1 MEVVSVKV
9 KVGINGYGTIGK
21 RVAYAIT
28 KQDDMTLI
36 GVTKTKPDFE
46 AYRAKELGIPV
57 YAASEE
63 FLPRFEKVGFEVA
76 GTLED
81 LLQKVDVIV
90 DATPGGMGAKN
101 KPIYE
106 KYGVKAVFQGGEK
119 ADVAEV
125 SFVAQANYEKA
136 LGKSYVRV
144 VSCNTTGLT
153 RTLSAIQEYID
164 YVYAVMIRRAADPND
179 IKRGPINAIKPTV
192 EVPSHHGPD
201 VQTVIP
207 INIETTAFVV
217 PTTIMHV
224 HSIMVELKKP
234 ITREDVID
242 IFENTTRVLLFE
254 KAKGFESTAQLIEF
268 ARDLHREWNNLYE
281 IAVWKESINVKG
293 NRLFYIQAVHQ
304 ESDVV
309 PENIDAIRAMFELA
323 DKWES
328 IEKTNKS
335 LGILK

>member
-1 MEVVSVKV
+1 MKV
-9 KVGINGYGTIGK
+9 KVGVNGYGTIGK

-28 KQDDMTLI
+28 RQDDMALI

-46 AYRAKELGIPV
+46 AYRARELGIPV
-57 YAASEE
+57 YAAKEE
-63 FLPRFEKVGFEVA
+63 FLPRFEKAGFEVA
-76 GTLED
+76 GTLSD
-81 LLQKVDVIV
+81 LLEKVDVIV
-90 DATPGGMGAKN
+90 DATPGGMGARN
-101 KPIYE
+101 RELYE
-106 KYGVKAVFQGGEK
+106 KAGVKAVFQGGEK
-119 ADVAEV
+119 ASVAET
-125 SFVAQANYEKA
+125 SFVAQASYEKA
-136 LGKSYVRV
+136 LGRDYVRV

-179 IKRGPINAIKPTV
+179 TKRGPINAITPSVT
-192 EVPSHHGPD
+192 VPSHHGPD

-207 INIETTAFVV
+207 INIETSAFVV
-217 PTTIMHV
+217 PTTLMHV
-224 HSIMVELKKP
+224 HSVMVELKKP
-234 ITREDVID
+234 VEAKDIVD

-254 KAKGFESTAQLIEF
+254 KEKGFDSTAQLIEF

-281 IAVWKESINVKG
+281 IAVWKESINVRG
-293 NRLFYIQAVHQ
+293 NRLFYIQGVHQ

-323 DKWES
+323 EKWES
-328 IEKTNKS
+328 IRKTNES

>member
-1 MEVVSVKV
+1 MKV

-21 RVAYAIT
+21 RVAYAVS
-28 KQDDMTLI
+28 KQADMELV
-36 GVTKTKPDFE
+36 GVAKTKPDFE

-57 YAASEE
+57 YAASLD
-63 FLPRFEKVGFEVA
+63 FVPRFEKVGFEIV

-81 LLQKVDVIV
+81 LLGKVDVIV
-90 DATPGGMGAKN
+90 DATPGGMGEKN
-101 KPIYE
+101 KALYE
-106 KYGVKAVFQGGEK
+106 KAGVKAIFQGGEK

-136 LGKSYVRV
+136 LGKDYVRV

-153 RTLSAIQEYID
+153 RTLNAIKDYID

-179 IKRGPINAIKPTV
+179 IKRGPVNAIKPSV

-207 INIETTAFVV
+207 INIETMAFIV
-217 PTTIMHV
+217 PTTLMHV
-224 HSIMVELKKP
+224 HSVMGELKKP
-234 ITREDVID
+234 LTREDVIE

-254 KAKGFESTAQLIEF
+254 KEKGFDSTAQLIEF

-281 IAVWKESINVKG
+281 IGVWKESISVKG

-309 PENIDAIRAMFELA
+309 PENVDAIRAMFELA

-328 IEKTNKS
+328 IKKTNKS

>member
-1 MEVVSVKV
+1 MKV

-21 RVAYAIT
+21 RVAYAVS
-28 KQDDMTLI
+28 KQADMELV
-36 GVTKTKPDFE
+36 GVAKTKPDFE
-46 AYRAKELGIPV
+46 AYQAKELGIPV
-57 YAASEE
+57 YAASLD
-63 FLPRFEKVGFEVA
+63 FVPRFEKVGFEIV

-81 LLQKVDVIV
+81 LLGKVDVIV
-90 DATPGGMGAKN
+90 DATPGGMGEKN
-101 KPIYE
+101 KTLYE
-106 KYGVKAVFQGGEK
+106 KAGVKAIFQGGEK

-136 LGKSYVRV
+136 LGKDYVRV

-153 RTLSAIQEYID
+153 RTLNAIKEYID

-179 IKRGPINAIKPTV
+179 IKRGPVNAIKPSV

-207 INIETTAFVV
+207 INIETMAFIV
-217 PTTIMHV
+217 PTTLMHV
-224 HSIMVELKKP
+224 HSVMVELKKP
-234 ITREDVID
+234 LTREDVIE

-254 KAKGFESTAQLIEF
+254 KEKGFDSTAQLIEF

-281 IAVWKESINVKG
+281 IGVWKESINVKG

-323 DKWES
+323 DKWDS
-328 IEKTNKS
+328 IKKTNKS

>member
-1 MEVVSVKV
+1 MKV

-21 RVAYAIT
+21 RVAYAVS
-28 KQDDMTLI
+28 KQDDMKLT

-46 AYRAKELGIPV
+46 AYRAGELGIPV

-63 FLPRFEKVGFEVA
+63 FLPRFEKAGFEVA

-81 LLQKVDVIV
+81 LLKKVDVIV
-90 DATPGGMGAKN
+90 DATPGGMGARN
-101 KPIYE
+101 KELYE
-106 KYGVKAVFQGGEK
+106 AHGVKAVFQGGEK
-119 ADVAEV
+119 ASVAEV
-125 SFVAQANYEKA
+125 SFVAQANYESA
-136 LGKSYVRV
+136 LGKDYVRV

-153 RTLSAIQEYID
+153 RTLNAIKDYID

-179 IKRGPINAIKPTV
+179 IRRGPVNAIKPSV

-201 VQTVIP
+201 VQTILP
-207 INIETTAFVV
+207 INIETSAFIV
-217 PTTIMHV
+217 PTTLMHV
-224 HSIMVELKKP
+224 HSVMVELRKP
-234 ITREDVID
+234 LTREDVID
-242 IFENTTRVLLFE
+242 IFEDTTRVLLFE
-254 KAKGFESTAQLIEF
+254 EGRGFSSTAQLIEF

-281 IAVWKESINVKG
+281 IAVWRESINVRGK
-293 NRLFYIQAVHQ
+293 RLFYIQAVHQ

-323 DKWES
+323 EKEES
-328 IEKTNKS
+328 IRKTNES

>member
-1 MEVVSVKV
+1 MKV

-21 RVAYAIT
+21 RVAYAVS
-28 KQDDMTLI
+28 KQADMELV
-36 GVTKTKPDFE
+36 GVAKTKPDFE
-46 AYRAKELGIPV
+46 AYQAKELGIPV
-57 YAASEE
+57 YAASLD
-63 FLPRFEKVGFEVA
+63 FVPRFEKVGFEIV

-81 LLQKVDVIV
+81 LLGKVDVIV
-90 DATPGGMGAKN
+90 DATPGGMGEKN
-101 KPIYE
+101 KALYE
-106 KYGVKAVFQGGEK
+106 KAGVKAIFQGGEK

-136 LGKSYVRV
+136 LGKDYVRV

-153 RTLSAIQEYID
+153 RTLNAIKDYID
-164 YVYAVMIRRAADPND
+164 YVYAVMIRRVADPND
-179 IKRGPINAIKPTV
+179 IKRGPVNAIKPSV

-207 INIETTAFVV
+207 INIETMAFIV
-217 PTTIMHV
+217 PTTLMHV
-224 HSIMVELKKP
+224 HSVMVELKKP
-234 ITREDVID
+234 LTREDVIE

-254 KAKGFESTAQLIEF
+254 KEKGFDSTAQLIEF

-281 IAVWKESINVKG
+281 IGVWKESINVKG

-323 DKWES
+323 NKWDS
-328 IEKTNKS
+328 IKKTNKS

>member
-1 MEVVSVKV
+1 MRV
-9 KVGINGYGTIGK
+9 KVGVNGYGTIGK
-21 RVAYAIT
+21 RVAYAVT
-28 KQDDMTLI
+28 KQNDMKLI

-76 GTLED
+76 GTLSD
-81 LLQKVDVIV
+81 LLNEVDVIV

-101 KPIYE
+101 KALYE
-106 KYGVKAVFQGGEK
+106 KAGVKAIFQGGEK
-119 ADVAEV
+119 ATTAEV
-125 SFVAQANYEKA
+125 SFVAQVNYEKA
-136 LGKSYVRV
+136 LGKDYVRV

-153 RTLSAIQEYID
+153 RTLSAIGEYID

-179 IKRGPINAIKPTV
+179 AKRGPVNAITPSVT
-192 EVPSHHGPD
+192 VPSHHGPD

-207 INIETTAFVV
+207 INIETSAFVV
-217 PTTIMHV
+217 PTTLMHV

-234 ITREDVID
+234 IEAKDVVN
-242 IFENTTRVLLFE
+242 IFESTTRVLLFE
-254 KAKGFESTAQLIEF
+254 KEKGFDSTAQLIEF

-281 IAVWKESINVKG
+281 IAVWKESISVRG

-323 DKWES
+323 GKWES
-328 IEKTNKS
+328 IRKTNES

>member
-1 MEVVSVKV
+1 MKV
-9 KVGINGYGTIGK
+9 RVGINGYGTIGK
-21 RVAYAIT
+21 RVAYAVT
-28 KQDDMTLI
+28 KQDDMKLVGI
-36 GVTKTKPDFE
+36 TKTKPDFE
-46 AYRAKELGIPV
+46 AYRARELGIPV

-76 GTLED
+76 GTLND
-81 LLQKVDVIV
+81 LLNEVDVIV

-101 KPIYE
+101 KPLYE
-106 KYGVKAVFQGGEK
+106 KAGVKAVFQGGEK
-119 ADVAEV
+119 ASVAEV

-136 LGKSYVRV
+136 LGKNYVRV

-153 RTLSAIQEYID
+153 RTLSAIQDYID
-164 YVYAVMIRRAADPND
+164 YVYAVMIRRAADPD
-179 IKRGPINAIKPTV
+179 DSKRGPINAIVPSVT
-192 EVPSHHGPD
+192 VPSHHGPD

-207 INIETTAFVV
+207 INIETSAFVV
-217 PTTIMHV
+217 PTTLMHV

-234 ITREDVID
+234 LEAKDVVD

-254 KAKGFESTAQLIEF
+254 KEKGFDSTAQIIEF

-281 IAVWKESINVKG
+281 IAVWKESISVRG

-328 IEKTNKS
+328 IRKTNKS

>member
-1 MEVVSVKV
+1 MKV

-28 KQDDMTLI
+28 KQDDMELM

-63 FLPRFEKVGFEVA
+63 FLQRFEKAGFEVA

-81 LLQKVDVIV
+81 LLQRVDVII

-101 KPIYE
+101 RPIYE

-136 LGKSYVRV
+136 LGKSYIRV

-234 ITREDVID
+234 LTKEDVID

-254 KAKGFESTAQLIEF
+254 KEKGFDSTAQLIEF
-268 ARDLHREWNNLYE
+268 ARNLHREWNNLYE

-323 DKWES
+323 DRWES
-328 IEKTNKS
+328 IKKTNKS

>member
-1 MEVVSVKV
+1 MKV
-9 KVGINGYGTIGK
+9 KVGVNGYGTIGK

-28 KQDDMTLI
+28 RQDDMKLI

-46 AYRAKELGIPV
+46 AYHARDLGIPV

-63 FLPRFEKVGFEVA
+63 FLPRFEKAGFEVA
-76 GTLED
+76 GTLSD
-81 LLQKVDVIV
+81 LLNEVDVIV
-90 DATPGGMGAKN
+90 DATPGGMGLKN
-101 KPIYE
+101 RVLYE
-106 KYGVKAVFQGGEK
+106 KAGVKAIFQGGEK
-119 ADVAEV
+119 ASTAEI

-136 LGKSYVRV
+136 LGKDYVRV

-153 RTLSAIQEYID
+153 RTLSAIQDYID

-179 IKRGPINAIKPTV
+179 TKRGPINAITPSVT
-192 EVPSHHGPD
+192 VPSHHGPD

-207 INIETTAFVV
+207 INIETSAFVV
-217 PTTIMHV
+217 PTTLMHV
-224 HSIMVELKKP
+224 HSIMIELKKP
-234 ITREDVID
+234 VEAKDIVD

-254 KAKGFESTAQLIEF
+254 KEKGFDSTAQLIEF

-281 IAVWKESINVKG
+281 IAVWKESISVRG

-309 PENIDAIRAMFELA
+309 PENIDAIRAMFEMA
-323 DKWES
+323 EKWDS
-328 IEKTNKS
+328 IKKTNKS

>member
-1 MEVVSVKV
+1 MARV

-21 RVAYAIT
+21 RVAYAVT
-28 KQDDMTLI
+28 KQDDMKLI

-46 AYRAKELGIPV
+46 AYRARELGIPV

-63 FLPRFEKVGFEVA
+63 FLPRFEKAGFEVA

-81 LLQKVDVIV
+81 LLNEVDVIV

-101 KPIYE
+101 KALYE
-106 KYGVKAVFQGGEK
+106 KAGVKAVFQGGEK
-119 ADVAEV
+119 ANVAEV

-136 LGKSYVRV
+136 LGKDYVRV

-179 IKRGPINAIKPTV
+179 TKRGPINAITPSVT
-192 EVPSHHGPD
+192 VPSHHGPD

-207 INIETTAFVV
+207 INIETSAFVV
-217 PTTIMHV
+217 PTTLMHV
-224 HSIMVELKKP
+224 HSVMVELKKP
-234 ITREDVID
+234 VEAKDVVD

-254 KAKGFESTAQLIEF
+254 KEKGFESTAQLIEF

-281 IAVWKESINVKG
+281 IAVWKESVNVRG

-328 IEKTNKS
+328 IKKTNES

>member
-1 MEVVSVKV
+1 MKV

-21 RVAYAIT
+21 RVAYAVM
-28 KQDDMTLI
+28 KQDDMELV

-46 AYRAKELGIPV
+46 AYRAKELGIDV

-63 FLPRFEKVGFEVA
+63 FLPRFEKAGFEVA
-76 GTLED
+76 GTLND
-81 LLQKVDVIV
+81 LLEKVDIIV
-90 DATPGGMGAKN
+90 DATPGGVGAKN
-101 KPIYE
+101 KQLYE
-106 KYGVKAVFQGGEK
+106 KAGVKAIFQGGEK

-125 SFVAQANYEKA
+125 SFVAQANYESA
-136 LGKSYVRV
+136 IGKNYVRV
-144 VSCNTTGLT
+144 VSCNTTGLV
-153 RTLSAIQEYID
+153 RTLNALREYID

-179 IKRGPINAIKPTV
+179 TKRGPINAIKPTV

-207 INIETTAFVV
+207 VNIETMAFVV
-217 PTTIMHV
+217 PTTLMHV
-224 HSIMVELKKP
+224 HSIMIELKKP
-234 ITREDVID
+234 ITEKDVID

-254 KAKGFESTAQLIEF
+254 KEKGFESTAQIIEF

-281 IAVWKESINVKG
+281 IAVWKESISVKG

-304 ESDVV
+304 ESDVI
-309 PENIDAIRAMFELA
+309 PENIDAIRAMLELA
-323 DKWES
+323 DKEES
-328 IEKTNKS
+328 IRKTNKS

>member
-1 MEVVSVKV
+1 MKV

-21 RVAYAIT
+21 RVAYAVS
-28 KQDDMTLI
+28 KQDDMKLI

-63 FLPRFEKVGFEVA
+63 FLPRFERAGFEVA
-76 GTLED
+76 GTLSE
-81 LLQKVDVIV
+81 LLKEVDVIV
-90 DATPGGMGAKN
+90 DATPGRMGEKN
-101 KPIYE
+101 KALYE
-106 KYGVKAVFQGGEK
+106 KAGVKAIFQGGEK
-119 ADVAEV
+119 ASVAEV

-136 LGKSYVRV
+136 LGKDYVRV

-153 RTLSAIQEYID
+153 RTLNAIKDYID

-179 IKRGPINAIKPTV
+179 IKRGPINAIKPSV

-207 INIETTAFVV
+207 INIETMAFVV
-217 PTTIMHV
+217 PTTLMHV

-234 ITREDVID
+234 VEAKDVIEV
-242 IFENTTRVLLFE
+242 FENTTRVFLFE
-254 KAKGFESTAQLIEF
+254 KEKGFDSTAQLIEF
-268 ARDLHREWNNLYE
+268 ARDMHREWNNLYE

-328 IEKTNKS
+328 IKKTNKS

>member
-1 MEVVSVKV
+1 MKV

-21 RVAYAIT
+21 RVAYAVS
-28 KQDDMTLI
+28 KQADMELV
-36 GVTKTKPDFE
+36 GVAKTKPDFE
-46 AYRAKELGIPV
+46 AYQAKELGIPV
-57 YAASEE
+57 YAASLD
-63 FLPRFEKVGFEVA
+63 FVPRFEKVGFEIV

-81 LLQKVDVIV
+81 LLGKVDVIV
-90 DATPGGMGAKN
+90 DATPGGMGEKN
-101 KPIYE
+101 KALYE
-106 KYGVKAVFQGGEK
+106 KAGVKAIFQGGEK

-136 LGKSYVRV
+136 LGKDYVRV

-153 RTLSAIQEYID
+153 RTLNAIKDYID

-179 IKRGPINAIKPTV
+179 IKRGPVNAIKPSV

-207 INIETTAFVV
+207 INIETMAFIV
-217 PTTIMHV
+217 PTTLMHV
-224 HSIMVELKKP
+224 HSVMGELKKP
-234 ITREDVID
+234 LTREDVIE

-254 KAKGFESTAQLIEF
+254 KEKGFDSTAQLIEF

-281 IAVWKESINVKG
+281 IGVWKESISVKG

-309 PENIDAIRAMFELA
+309 PENVDAIRAMFELA

-328 IEKTNKS
+328 IKKTNKS

>member
-1 MEVVSVKV
+1 MKV

-36 GVTKTKPDFE
+36 GVTKTKTDFE

-254 KAKGFESTAQLIEF
+254 KEKGFDSTAQLIEF

>member
-1 MEVVSVKV
+1 VKI

-21 RVAYAIT
+21 RVAYAVT
-28 KQDDMTLI
+28 KQDDMELI

-63 FLPRFEKVGFEVA
+63 FLPRFEKAGFEVE
-76 GTLED
+76 GTLND
-81 LLQKVDVIV
+81 LLEKVDIIV
-90 DATPGGMGAKN
+90 DATPGGMGEKN
-101 KPIYE
+101 KQLYE
-106 KYGVKAVFQGGEK
+106 KAGVKAIFQGGEK
-119 ADVAEV
+119 AEVAQV
-125 SFVAQANYEKA
+125 SFVAQANYEAA
-136 LGKSYVRV
+136 LGKDYVRV
-144 VSCNTTGLT
+144 VSCNTTGLV
-153 RTLSAIQEYID
+153 RTLNAIKDYVD

-179 IKRGPINAIKPTV
+179 IKRGPINAIKPSVTI
-192 EVPSHHGPD
+192 PSHHGPD

-207 INIETTAFVV
+207 INIETSAFVV

-234 ITREDVID
+234 LTREDVID

-254 KAKGFESTAQLIEF
+254 KEKGFESTAQLIEF

-304 ESDVV
+304 ESDVI
-309 PENIDAIRAMFELA
+309 PENIDAIRAMFEIA
-323 DKWES
+323 EKWES
-328 IEKTNKS
+328 IKKTNKS

>member
-1 MEVVSVKV
+1 MKV

-28 KQDDMTLI
+28 KQDDMALI

-63 FLPRFEKVGFEVA
+63 FLPRFEKAGFEVA

-234 ITREDVID
+234 ITKKDVID

-254 KAKGFESTAQLIEF
+254 KEKGFDSTAQLIEF

-328 IEKTNKS
+328 IKKTNNS

>member
-1 MEVVSVKV
+1 MKV
-9 KVGINGYGTIGK
+9 KVGVNGYGTIGK

-28 KQDDMTLI
+28 KQDDMELV
-36 GVTKTKPDFE
+36 GVVKTKPDFE

-57 YAASEE
+57 YAANEE
-63 FLPRFEKVGFEVA
+63 FLSRFESVGFEVE
-76 GTLED
+76 GTLND
-81 LLQKVDVIV
+81 LLEKVDVIV
-90 DATPGGMGAKN
+90 DATPGGVGAKN
-101 KPIYE
+101 KPLYE
-106 KYGVKAVFQGGEK
+106 KAGVKAVFQGGEK
-119 ADVAEV
+119 ANVAEV

-144 VSCNTTGLT
+144 VSCNTTGLV
-153 RTLSAIQEYID
+153 RTLNAIREYAD

-179 IKRGPINAIKPTV
+179 IKRGPINAIKPSV

-207 INIETTAFVV
+207 INIETMAFVV

-224 HSIMVELKKP
+224 HSVMVELKKP
-234 ITREDVID
+234 LTREDVID

-254 KAKGFESTAQLIEF
+254 KEKGFESTAQIIEF

-293 NRLFYIQAVHQ
+293 NRLYYIQAVHQ

-309 PENIDAIRAMFELA
+309 PENVDAIRAMFELA
-323 DKWES
+323 DKEES
-328 IEKTNKS
+328 IKKTNKS

>member
-1 MEVVSVKV
+1 MKV

-21 RVAYAIT
+21 RVAYAVS
-28 KQDDMTLI
+28 KQDDMKLI
-36 GVTKTKPDFE
+36 GVAKTKPDFE

-57 YAASEE
+57 YVASEE
-63 FLPRFEKVGFEVA
+63 FLPRFESAGFEVA
-76 GTLED
+76 GTLSD
-81 LLQKVDVIV
+81 LLKEVDVIV
-90 DATPGGMGAKN
+90 DATPGGMGEKN
-101 KPIYE
+101 KVLYE
-106 KYGVKAVFQGGEK
+106 KAGVKAIFQGGEK
-119 ADVAEV
+119 ASVAEV

-136 LGKSYVRV
+136 LGKDYVRV

-153 RTLSAIQEYID
+153 RTLNAIKDYID

-179 IKRGPINAIKPTV
+179 IKRGPINAIKPSV

-207 INIETTAFVV
+207 INIETMAFVV
-217 PTTIMHV
+217 PTTLMHV
-224 HSIMVELKKP
+224 HSVMVELKKP
-234 ITREDVID
+234 VEAKDVIEV
-242 IFENTTRVLLFE
+242 FENTTRVLLFE
-254 KAKGFESTAQLIEF
+254 KEKGFESTAQLIEF
-268 ARDLHREWNNLYE
+268 ARDMHREWNNLYE

-309 PENIDAIRAMFELA
+309 PENIDAIRAMFELT

-328 IEKTNKS
+328 IKKTNRS

>member
-1 MEVVSVKV
+1 MRV
-9 KVGINGYGTIGK
+9 KVGVNGYGTIGK
-21 RVAYAIT
+21 RVAYAVM
-28 KQDDMTLI
+28 KQDDMKLI

-63 FLPRFEKVGFEVA
+63 FLPRFERAGFEVA
-76 GTLED
+76 GTLKD
-81 LLQKVDVIV
+81 LLSEVDVIV

-101 KPIYE
+101 KTLYE
-106 KYGVKAVFQGGEK
+106 KAGVKAIFQGGEK
-119 ADVAEV
+119 ASTAEV

-136 LGKSYVRV
+136 LGKDYVRV

-153 RTLSAIQEYID
+153 RTLSAIGEYID

-179 IKRGPINAIKPTV
+179 TKRGPINAITPSVT
-192 EVPSHHGPD
+192 VPSHHGPD

-207 INIETTAFVV
+207 INIETSAFVV
-217 PTTIMHV
+217 PTTLMHV
-224 HSIMVELKKP
+224 HSVMVELKKP
-234 ITREDVID
+234 VEAKDVVEV
-242 IFENTTRVLLFE
+242 FENTTRVLLFE
-254 KAKGFESTAQLIEF
+254 KERGFEGTAQLIEF

-281 IAVWKESINVKG
+281 IAVWKESINVRG

-323 DKWES
+323 EKWES
-328 IEKTNKS
+328 IRKTNES

>member
-1 MEVVSVKV
+1 MKV

-21 RVAYAIT
+21 RVGYAVM
-28 KQDDMTLI
+28 KQDDMKLI

-63 FLPRFEKVGFEVA
+63 FVERFEKAGFDVA
-76 GTLED
+76 GTLND
-81 LLQKVDVIV
+81 LLNEVDVIV

-101 KPIYE
+101 KELYE
-106 KYGVKAVFQGGEK
+106 KAGVKAIFQGGEK
-119 ADVAEV
+119 ASVAEV
-125 SFVAQANYEKA
+125 SFVAQANYENA
-136 LGKSYVRV
+136 LGKDYVRV

-192 EVPSHHGPD
+192 TVPSHHGPD

-207 INIETTAFVV
+207 INIETSAFVV

-234 ITREDVID
+234 LKPEDVIN
-242 IFENTTRVLLFE
+242 IFESTTRVLLFE
-254 KAKGFESTAQLIEF
+254 KEKGFESTAQIIEF

-281 IAVWKESINVKG
+281 IAVWKESISVKG

-304 ESDVV
+304 ESDVI

-323 DKWES
+323 EKWES
-328 IEKTNKS
+328 IRKTNKS

>member
-1 MEVVSVKV
+1 MKI

-21 RVAYAIT
+21 RVAYAVT
-28 KQDDMTLI
+28 KQDDMELI

-46 AYRAKELGIPV
+46 AYRAKELGISV

-63 FLPRFEKVGFEVA
+63 FIPRFEKAGFEVE

-81 LLQKVDVIV
+81 LLEKVDVIV

-101 KPIYE
+101 KALYE
-106 KYGVKAVFQGGEK
+106 KHGVKAIFQGGEK
-119 ADVAEV
+119 AEVAEA
-125 SFVAQANYEKA
+125 SFVAQANYENA
-136 LGKSYVRV
+136 LGKNYVRV

-153 RTLSAIQEYID
+153 RTLNAIKDYID

-179 IKRGPINAIKPTV
+179 IKRGPVNAIKPSV
-192 EVPSHHGPD
+192 KVPSHHGPD

-217 PTTIMHV
+217 PTTLMHV
-224 HSIMVELKKP
+224 HSVMVELKKP
-234 ITREDVID
+234 IEARDVVD
-242 IFENTTRVLLFE
+242 IFEGTTRVLLFE
-254 KAKGFESTAQLIEF
+254 EGRGFSSTAQLIEF
-268 ARDLHREWNNLYE
+268 ARDMHREWNNLYE

-328 IEKTNKS
+328 IKKTNKS

>member
-1 MEVVSVKV
+1 MKV

-21 RVAYAIT
+21 RVAYAVS
-28 KQDDMTLI
+28 KQADMELV
-36 GVTKTKPDFE
+36 GVAKTKPDFE
-46 AYRAKELGIPV
+46 AYQAKELGIPV
-57 YAASEE
+57 YAASLD
-63 FLPRFEKVGFEVA
+63 FVPRFEKVGFEIV

-81 LLQKVDVIV
+81 LLGKVDVIV
-90 DATPGGMGAKN
+90 DATPGGMGEKN
-101 KPIYE
+101 KALYE
-106 KYGVKAVFQGGEK
+106 KAGVKAIFQGGEK

-136 LGKSYVRV
+136 LGKDYVRV

-153 RTLSAIQEYID
+153 RTLNAIKEYID

-179 IKRGPINAIKPTV
+179 IKRGPVNAIKPSV

-207 INIETTAFVV
+207 INIETMAFIV
-217 PTTIMHV
+217 PTTLMHV
-224 HSIMVELKKP
+224 HSVMGELKKP
-234 ITREDVID
+234 LTREDVIE

-254 KAKGFESTAQLIEF
+254 KEKGFDSTAQLIEF

-281 IAVWKESINVKG
+281 IGVWKESINVKG

-309 PENIDAIRAMFELA
+309 PENIDTIRAMFELA

-328 IEKTNKS
+328 IKKTNKS

>member
-1 MEVVSVKV
+1 MKV
-9 KVGINGYGTIGK
+9 KVGVNGYGTIGK
-21 RVAYAIT
+21 RVAYAVT
-28 KQDDMTLI
+28 KQDDMELI
-36 GVTKTKPDFE
+36 GITKTKPDFE

-63 FLPRFEKVGFEVA
+63 FIPRFEKEGFEVA
-76 GTLED
+76 GTLND
-81 LLQKVDVIV
+81 LLEKVDIIV
-90 DATPGGMGAKN
+90 DATPGGIGAKN
-101 KPIYE
+101 KPLYE
-106 KYGVKAVFQGGEK
+106 KAGVKAIFQGGEK

-125 SFVAQANYEKA
+125 SFVAQANYEAA
-136 LGKSYVRV
+136 LGKNYVRV
-144 VSCNTTGLT
+144 VSCNTTGLV
-153 RTLSAIQEYID
+153 RTLSAIREYAD

-179 IKRGPINAIKPTV
+179 TKRGPINAIKPTV

-207 INIETTAFVV
+207 INIETMAFVV
-217 PTTIMHV
+217 PTTLMHV
-224 HSIMVELKKP
+224 HSVMVELKKP
-234 ITREDVID
+234 LTKDDVID

-254 KAKGFESTAQLIEF
+254 KEKGFDSTAQIIEF

-281 IAVWKESINVKG
+281 IAVWKESINIKG

-304 ESDVV
+304 ESDVI

-323 DKWES
+323 DKWDS
-328 IEKTNKS
+328 IKKTNKS

>member
-1 MEVVSVKV
+1 MKV

-28 KQDDMTLI
+28 KQDDMELV

-63 FLPRFEKVGFEVA
+63 FLQRFEKAGFEVA

-81 LLQKVDVIV
+81 LLQRVDVIV

-101 KPIYE
+101 RPIYE

-119 ADVAEV
+119 ANVAEA

-234 ITREDVID
+234 ITKEDVID

-254 KAKGFESTAQLIEF
+254 KEKGFDSTAQLIEF
-268 ARDLHREWNNLYE
+268 ARNLHREWNNLYE

-323 DKWES
+323 DRWES
-328 IEKTNKS
+328 IKKTNKS